1 MFDSAFALLLA
12 LVLLDSLD
20 GVSDSEY
27 FSVHVQIEA
36 LTNSMSEADLGYFE
50 CVLDVVNLRRA
61 S

>member
-20 GVSDSEY
+20 GVPESEY
-27 FSVHVQIEA
+27 FAVHVQIEA
-36 LTNSMSEADLGYFE
+36 LTNSMNDADLGYFE
-50 CVLDVVNLRRA
+50 CVLDVVALSRA